1 MTAGNSGL
9 PEEFYV
15 SKQVEFDAGHRVP
28 LHGSKCRSPHGHRYV
43 VRATCTGWP
52 VTERAADEGMVVD
65 FGDLKEWLASEVS
78 QRLDHSFMVYEGDLP
93 MRRALEHGAA
103 LDAASEH
110 GAALDAAS
118 EHGAALDAA
127 SEHGAALGAGEQ
139 WRVICLPVVPTAE
152 NLAKWCFERLEPL
165 VEGHWRGNASLYEVE
180 IWETPTS
187 VARYRP
193 RSR

>member
-110 GAALDAAS
+110 GAAL
-118 EHGAALDAA
+118 
-127 SEHGAALGAGEQ
+127 GAGEQ